1 MMKNVYYAPD
11 VRVCSMYFE
20 KNTLYSG
27 LKDMTDNPVCP
38 EDDLDGDN

>member
-1 MMKNVYYAPD
+1 MKNKYLRPILVSVLLD
-11 VRVCSMYFE
+11 LDHLI
-20 KNTLYSG
+20 LYSG